1 MSHRLFQF
9 VSFIGCLGFLLSAC
23 GNQSADKMALDAL
36 NLNDTTRW
44 VLLQDLPI
52 SAQQRLVIAKSNDS
66 SDCHMCKP
74 KVAFVLMSRQ
84 ASSESWSVADVKKD
98 VSLLGSWGKV
108 PEFEILRSGNNAFAA
123 CQSSYASQ
131 GIEESQIGVFNVVPC
146 TLGSIALHYNYI
158 SSSETVLSEPIA
170 QQSFENLPK
179 IKTYWPSVT
188 TKTMNWELDSASS
201 ILRIYSTANSTK
213 LIHPTIDTM
222 TWTKDLPPE
231 SVSFQF
237 RDCRWVK

>member
-9 VSFIGCLGFLLSAC
+9 VNLIGCLGFLLSAC

-66 SDCHMCKP
+66 SDCHMCRP
-74 KVAFVLMSRQ
+74 KVAFVLMSQ
-84 ASSESWSVADVKKD
+84 QTSSESWEVTNFKKD

-108 PEFEILRSGNNAFAA
+108 PLFEILRSGNNAFAA

-131 GIEESQIGVFNVVPC
+131 GIEESQIGVFNVFPC
-146 TLGSIALHYNYI
+146 ALGSIALHYNYI

-170 QQSFENLPK
+170 QQSFKNLPK
-179 IKTYWPSVT
+179 INAFWPSVT
-188 TKTMNWELDSASS
+188 TKSMSWELDSVRSA
-201 ILRIYSTANSTK
+201 LRIYSTAKSTK
-213 LIHPTIDTM
+213 LIHPTVDTL
-222 TWTKDLPPE
+222 TWTKELAPE
-231 SVSFQF
+231 SVRFQF
-237 RDCRWVK
+237 KDCRWVK

>member
-66 SDCHMCKP
+66 TDCHMCRP
-74 KVAFVLMSRQ
+74 KVAFVLMSQ
-84 ASSESWSVADVKKD
+84 QTSPESWEVTNFKKD

-123 CQSSYASQ
+123 FQSSYRSQ
-131 GIEESQIGVFNVVPC
+131 GIEESQIGVFNVIPC
-146 TLGSIALHYNYI
+146 MLGSIALHYNYI

-179 IKTYWPSVT
+179 INAFWPSVT
-188 TKTMNWELDSASS
+188 TKTMNLELDSASS
-201 ILRIYSTANSTK
+201 ILRIYSTANSSA

>member
-9 VSFIGCLGFLLSAC
+9 VNLISCLGFLLSAC
-23 GNQSADKMALDAL
+23 SNQSADKMALDAL
-36 NLNDTTRW
+36 NLNDTTQW
-44 VLLQDLPI
+44 ILLQDLPI
-52 SAQQRLVIAKSNDS
+52 SAQQRLVIAQSNDS
-66 SDCHMCKP
+66 TDCHMCSP
-74 KVAFVLMSRQ
+74 KVAFVLMTQQ
-84 ASSESWSVADVKKD
+84 ASSESWSVASVKKD

-123 CQSSYASQ
+123 CQSSYTSQ

-146 TLGSIALHYNYI
+146 MLGSIALHYNYI

-188 TKTMNWELDSASS
+188 TKKMNWGLDSSNSA
-201 ILRIYSTANSTK
+201 LRIYSTAKNTT
-213 LIHPTIDTM
+213 LIHPTTETL
-222 TWTKDLPPE
+222 TWTKELTPE

-237 RDCRWVK
+237 KDCRWVK

>member
-1 MSHRLFQF
+1 
-9 VSFIGCLGFLLSAC
+9 
-23 GNQSADKMALDAL
+23 MALDAL

-66 SDCHMCKP
+66 TDCHMCSP

-98 VSLLGSWGKV
+98 VSLLGSWGTV

-146 TLGSIALHYNYI
+146 MLGSIALHYNYI

-170 QQSFENLPK
+170 QQSFENLPRVNA
-179 IKTYWPSVT
+179 YWPSVT

-201 ILRIYSTANSTK
+201 NLRIYSTANSRK

-222 TWTKDLPPE
+222 TWTNDLPPE

-237 RDCRWVK
+237 KDCRWVK